1 MATKRLITL
10 KSIPADP
17 SSNFVAGNIGGSYL
31 PAVIRCSFTKTSET
45 NWDQVVNLT
54 DITGDGILPGNINIA
69 STWIDL
75 RYYQAQFPPGTVASL
90 RKVKVTFASGHIEQF
105 DIWLAP
111 SNFGTPGNAFINT
124 TSSGQVFGLSRSSQG
139 GFYNTHIA
147 ATNTSPNFYSVT
159 PDFLYVTSIGY
170 RYSIFTK
177 YRGGAPSPVFSNSNP
192 NFTSSEIYGEF
203 KPGSLFYPWFPQYQF
218 NMAGAS
224 HADRIAYNYGN
235 GFTTPLPNSTRQ
247 EWHRLDVLL
256 QDNNPQWFDNLGT
269 DSSGALIDQ
278 TYIRTTLQNNL
289 GPGTGTFSQGNPVP
303 NLDPGLYAMAVGD
316 QAQNE
321 RVWDSLN
328 DAVMSWPSLLS
339 LLTTTGEQR
348 HFVYSIYYSMG
359 LDDPT
364 LNPITDTFHVCLTD
378 GNPSYYITTSK
389 DCNGNTI
396 PAANLPGGADFATTA
411 FVDGACCADCSDLD
425 VSLSL
430 VCSDF
435 STDNGTILVSS
446 VYDPTATNN
455 WSSGSWYTY
464 TLALSTGVAID
475 QTAPPTG
482 GNTATA
488 ASCVTNITSGTA
500 NTVTCPSSALIT
512 PGLQVSGAGIP
523 AGAAVGVILAGVV
536 GTNVTQF
543 TLVDMLTGASVD
555 ATAAATVTL
564 TFSAGITHEWG
575 SLTPNDA
582 AGTGAGSHYIV
593 TVTDE
598 NGCVDTFN
606 VVIERCPDT
615 EGCTNTDS
623 INYDATANIDNGTCL
638 LCDVDSGALEDVN
651 GNDLGQLFVST
662 QTNII
667 DATVNSSNVPQSD
680 GIIAAIATVEPTLQ
694 QYISTGAAVTYTMTL
709 YPVAAAGDPTTIGSV
724 AATQAGIA
732 SNTFS
737 YSPQHTFTG
746 LAYGHYAIK
755 VQFVDSNSVL
765 EVEQC
770 FTWIFGTVMVPV
782 CDDPLDTDYNI
793 TVPSDFRIPDNSL
806 CSSGCPTCVEYI
818 ELVTIPQWYNMCS
831 STLNTNSASLCNPS
845 LVFAF
850 ACSPSGT
857 GQCTGGPPIPPG
869 TYIPGS
875 WNTTVWLF
883 NGIPIVNQQTVNV
896 GNDLS
901 GYGWGITNQNI
912 MGGNFS
918 VMGQLIDQVTISS
931 PLQVLGSG
939 TYTVEQYAVLAD
951 GTFCMQSQSYSYTQ
965 LNDGC
970 LDPTS
975 LNFNPAATCPGPCI
989 YESFDCDAQGN
1000 CVDPGTGLGQYS
1012 TLSDCQINCLP
1023 PPVIG
1028 CTDPC
1033 AVNFNPAATV
1043 DDGSCLFKACLDP
1056 TAANQYW
1063 SCDCNAN
1070 IPSATINDQACCF
1083 FPCASSPITTLTTVN
1098 ASGSCTTPNSDGIVN
1113 FTQLHTNGASVY
1125 KIRIFD
1131 ITGTLLYSLTVIQAA
1146 NATSAVLV
1154 TYSLLPP
1161 GVYTLETTD
1170 SLGCIF
1176 TTTFSIGTDAAN
1188 VGCTDPLADNYDP
1201 TALCDDGSC
1210 VYCGCTDPLAD
1221 NYNPN
1226 AVCDDGTCIYTE
1238 IHNPCVPKDLKKAL
1252 LKLDTCLSE
1261 KGSEWL
1267 QDYKIGTNID
1277 CLTMD
1282 KWKLILM
1289 NYVLK
1294 ADRSEQGF
1302 GLACL
1307 FNCADNAT
1315 SSIDS
1320 IVDSCSG
1327 LWTQGGPNT
1336 GVNDTAQ
1343 AGSSIATGEG
1353 TTITDN
1359 TLFWVSTNTL
1369 AFGDVVKMP
1378 SGLIYEF
1385 IGILSTPFALDP
1397 TKNPETASGA
1407 TSGKWKQCVDS
1418 SFINITNSVNYYDN
1432 FINFVNKFCKDCNIP
1447 TAYKQ

>member
-1 MATKRLITL
+1 
-10 KSIPADP
+10 
-17 SSNFVAGNIGGSYL
+17 
-31 PAVIRCSFTKTSET
+31 
-45 NWDQVVNLT
+45 
-54 DITGDGILPGNINIA
+54 
-69 STWIDL
+69 
-75 RYYQAQFPPGTVASL
+75 
-90 RKVKVTFASGHIEQF
+90 
-105 DIWLAP
+105 
-111 SNFGTPGNAFINT
+111 
-124 TSSGQVFGLSRSSQG
+124 
-139 GFYNTHIA
+139 
-147 ATNTSPNFYSVT
+147 
-159 PDFLYVTSIGY
+159 
-170 RYSIFTK
+170 
-177 YRGGAPSPVFSNSNP
+177 
-192 NFTSSEIYGEF
+192 
-203 KPGSLFYPWFPQYQF
+203 
-218 NMAGAS
+218 MAGAS

-411 FVDGACCADCSDLD
+411 FVDGACCVDCSDLD

-500 NTVTCPSSALIT
+500 NTVTCPSSTLIT

-724 AATQAGIA
+724 AATQTGIA
-732 SNTFS
+732 STIFS
-737 YSPQHTFTG
+737 YSPSHVFTG

-755 VQFVDSNSVL
+755 VQLVDSGQTA
-765 EVEQC
+765 EEEQC
-770 FTWIFGTVMVPV
+770 FTWIFGTIQVPV
-782 CDDPLDTDYNI
+782 CDNIDDPNYET
-793 TVPSDFRIPDNSL
+793 TVPLEFRIPDYTL
-806 CSSGCPTCVEYI
+806 CENQCPTCDFTPI
-818 ELVTIPQWYNMCS
+818 QL
-831 STLNTNSASLCNPS
+831 
-845 LVFAF
+845 FD
-850 ACSPSGT
+850 GT
-857 GQCTGGPPIPPG
+857 GNLVLDYCDSNFDTITECTPG
-869 TYIPGS
+869 NPVLSTSIVCRHPEQGCDTDIANNDTPYLPGS
-875 WNTTVWLF
+875 YSTGVWLV
-883 NGIPIVNQQTVNV
+883 NGIPIGNQFTLFGGSSVGPYGNLGVSGIQTGAGGIHSNRTLFDQFYQPIMQSY
-896 GNDLS
+896 GS
-901 GYGWGITNQNI
+901 GVYTYE
-912 MGGNFS
+912 FY
-918 VMGQLIDQVTISS
+918 
-931 PLQVLGSG
+931 QVL
-939 TYTVEQYAVLAD
+939 LD
-951 GTFCMQSQSYSYTQ
+951 GTLCMQSASYTYTQ
-965 LNDGC
+965 FNDGC
-970 LDPTS
+970 LDPAA

-1033 AVNFNPAATV
+1033 AVNFNPAAVV